1 MLRKDLAKTA
11 TKTAPDRRTAI
22 ADAAIEVLASGGSRG
37 LTHRAVDRQLGIA
50 EGSTSTYHRT
60 REQLVQAAAERISE
74 LDLAAVVAAL
84 TPQPATLH
92 DAAHQLGEMIAEA
105 VRVENRARQR
115 ARYALIVES
124 ASNPKLRATFLKV
137 TGPVLDV
144 TTPLFRELGAKDP
157 ELGASA
163 LAVYI
168 NGLILTMVTRPDDEP
183 ELISPDQ
190 LEDLMERFIQDF

>member
-1 MLRKDLAKTA
+1 MAEART
-11 TKTAPDRRTAI
+11 DRRTAI
-22 ADAAIEVLASGGSRG
+22 ADAAIEVLASAGSRG
-37 LTHRAVDRQLGIA
+37 LTHRAVDRCLDIA

-60 REQLVQAAAERISE
+60 REELVQAAAERISE
-74 LDLAAVVAAL
+74 LDLQAVVDAL
-84 TPQPATLH
+84 TPRPTTLGE
-92 DAAHQLGEMIAEA
+92 AAHQLAEMIAEA
-105 VRVENRARQR
+105 VRPENRARQR

-124 ASNPKLRATFLKV
+124 ASNPKLRATFLEV

-144 TTPLFRELGAKDP
+144 TTPMFRDLGAKGP
-157 ELGASA
+157 QLGAAA

-190 LEDLMERFIQDF
+190 LEDLMERFLQDF